1 MTHKAKMKL
10 KAMTHKTW
18 VRLVLLLI
26 IIGTSTIV
34 IESTRAGR
42 LAVVSLSAVL
52 YRALDVIVDMVSDRL
67 FPDEII

>member
-1 MTHKAKMKL
+1 MTHRVKVKI
-10 KAMTHKTW
+10 KAMSNKTW

-26 IIGTSTIV
+26 VIGTSTII
-34 IESTRAGR
+34 IESTKAGR

-52 YRALDVIVDMVSDRL
+52 YRALDVIVDVVSDRL